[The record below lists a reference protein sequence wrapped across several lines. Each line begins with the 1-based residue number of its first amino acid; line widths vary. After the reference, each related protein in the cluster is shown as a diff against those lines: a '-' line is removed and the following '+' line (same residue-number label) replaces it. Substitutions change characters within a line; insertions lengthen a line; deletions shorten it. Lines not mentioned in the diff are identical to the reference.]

1 KTNPNGTPPPLAA
14 ATSNKHP
21 LIGVNK
27 PRNQTHHLGAKSSQT
42 NTPLGF
48 LVGGGLWCRGSGGG
62 GWGDERWWWCCRWWC
77 GVVSVWRCGKGSGG
91 DVDGGGGVRWS
102 RWWGQKGEWWLVALR
117 GVGGGVVVDGS
128 GCGVD
133 EWGKWWQ
140 PSEWNTHVVKTEK
153 KITINGSDTAS
164 FDKSKVECYNCHK
177 IGYFA
182 RDCRGPRNQDS
193 RNSYMA
199 EDEVSTNMALID
211 FSESEIYTNNT
222 CLKTCLKSYETLKK
236 QYDDLRIEFNKSEF
250 NLVAYKKGLAFVV
263 EQLVFYKTN
272 ETTLCENI
280 VVLTRDVSIKDSKI
294 NVLKS
299 QLEKIKQ
306 EKEGIQ
312 LKIENFD
319 NASKSLDKLLG
330 SQITNKSKNGLGFQ
344 SYNVVSPPASLV
356 YNPGRCLPPK
366 TYLSYSGL
374 EEFKQPQFESYGL
387 KSCKKES
394 KNANED
400 IPNELKEYP
409 DAHLVKDRV
418 LDNKDCSVESPV
430 VVEKKT
436 SVPTIAKVEVVRQNQ
451 QEKPVRKTIK
461 YAEMYRSHGPR
472 ETKEIGISEVPTTK
486 KERVVSGN
494 NFTRVTYNNST
505 RKTHPSAHRN
515 MAPRE
520 ILMKTGLRPLNTA
533 RPVNTAHP
541 KTTDFM
547 ELLLL
552 SDKMEAGSTT
562 TTMTAKLP
570 ILNPGEYDLW
580 LMRIEQYFLMTHYS
594 LWEVIQN
601 GNKVLKRT
609 VGTVEQIYEP
619 TSIEEK
625 LDRKSEIKARG
636 TLLMALPNKDQLKFH
651 SYKDAKLLME
661 AIEKR
666 YRGNKESKM

>member
-1 KTNPNGTPPPLAA
+1 AFWSAVDCGVEAVAA
-14 ATSNKHP
+14 AAGET
-21 LIGVNK
+21 
-27 PRNQTHHLGAKSSQT
+27 
-42 NTPLGF
+42 
-48 LVGGGLWCRGSGGG
+48 SGGG
-62 GWGDERWWWCCRWWC
+62 GVVGGGVAWSRCGDVGKAAAVMLMV
-77 GVVSVWRCGKGSGG
+77 GVVFGGHGGGDKKGSGG
-91 DVDGGGGVRWS
+91 
-102 RWWGQKGEWWLVALR
+102 WWR
-117 GVGGGVVVDGS
+117 
-128 GCGVD
+128 C
-133 EWGKWWQ
+133 
-140 PSEWNTHVVKTEK
+140 KTEK

-541 KTTDFM
+541 KTTVYSARPMSF
-547 ELLLL
+547 
-552 SDKMEAGSTT
+552 SAAGIKVTVVFNKVNAAKSRVTTAVRVSTT
-562 TTMTAKLP
+562 GWIK
-570 ILNPGEYDLW
+570 W
-580 LMRIEQYFLMTHYS
+580 LEDQDKRF
-594 LWEVIQN
+594 
-601 GNKVLKRT
+601 NK
-609 VGTVEQIYEP
+609 IY
-619 TSIEEK
+619 
-625 LDRKSEIKARG
+625 
-636 TLLMALPNKDQLKFH
+636 
-651 SYKDAKLLME
+651 
-661 AIEKR
+661 
-666 YRGNKESKM
+666 